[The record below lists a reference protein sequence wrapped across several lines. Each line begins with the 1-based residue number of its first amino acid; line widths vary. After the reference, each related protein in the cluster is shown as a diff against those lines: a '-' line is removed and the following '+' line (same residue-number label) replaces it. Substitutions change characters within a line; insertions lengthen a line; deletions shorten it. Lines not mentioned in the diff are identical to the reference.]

1 MAFLSS
7 ESLEPNERTLDSAFN
22 SEAALEVNEI
32 PFALKMLT
40 KRSAILST
48 LKTIKSVKNET
59 IESL

>member
-1 MAFLSS
+1 MASLSS
-7 ESLEPNERTLDSAFN
+7 GSLESIARILDLALI

-48 LKTIKSVKNET
+48 LNTIKSVKNET

>member
-1 MAFLSS
+1 MASLSS
-7 ESLEPNERTLDSAFN
+7 GSLESNARILDLAFN

>member
-1 MAFLSS
+1 MAFFSS
-7 ESLEPNERTLDSAFN
+7 VSLESNARTLDFALI